1 MATADVAGY
10 QMRGPPSL
18 ADHVVGDRQERPA
31 ARDAFAPRIIVSA
44 SIAYDLIMTFS
55 GSFQDYILTDKAHV
69 LSISFLFDSLVRK
82 RGGIGGNVA
91 WSLALLGERPALVGA
106 GGADFAEYRD
116 AVEAVGVDT
125 RLVLDV
131 PDLLTGSS
139 FMMSDRTGNQIAG
152 FYPGAS
158 DRAGQISLREIAAG
172 ASLGIVSAT
181 ALDVMNQHAAEI
193 AGCGTK
199 LVFDP
204 AQQVIA
210 MPAEDIVRGVDLAW
224 MVVGS
229 DYEHGIITNKTGL
242 TTDDLAARVPVVVV
256 TLGAEG
262 SRIHVGG
269 ETHDIP
275 VAPADPLVEVTGGGD
290 AYRAGLLKGYL
301 LGLPWPV
308 AGRMGSLSAV
318 YAVEKQGPQEH
329 EYTPVDFVARFN
341 RTFPEYADAVTVEQ
355 LSAPAGAGV

>member
-1 MATADVAGY
+1 MTPAE
-10 QMRGPPSL
+10 
-18 ADHVVGDRQERPA
+18 VGS
-31 ARDAFAPRIIVSA
+31 PRIIVSA
-44 SIAYDLIMTFS
+44 SIAYDLIMTFP
-55 GSFQDYILTDKAHV
+55 GSFQDYILTDKTHV

-82 RGGIGGNVA
+82 RGGIGGNIA

-106 GGADFAEYRD
+106 GGADFAEYRA

-125 RLVLDV
+125 GLVLDV

-158 DRAGQISLREIAAG
+158 DRADQIDLREVASGAA
-172 ASLGIVSAT
+172 LGIVSAT
-181 ALDVMNQHAAEI
+181 ALNVMNQHAAEI
-193 AGCGTK
+193 AASGAK

-210 MPAEDIVRGVDLAW
+210 MPAEDLLAGFDLAW

-229 DYEHGIITNKTGL
+229 DYEHGIMTDKTGL
-242 TTDDLAARVPVVVV
+242 TVDDLVARVPVVVV
-256 TLGAEG
+256 TLGASG
-262 SRIHVGG
+262 SRIYADG
-269 ETHDIP
+269 ETHEIP

-308 AGRMGSLSAV
+308 AGRMASISAV
-318 YAVEKQGPQEH
+318 YAVERQGPQEH
-329 EYTPVDFVARFN
+329 EYTPAEFVARFD

>member
-1 MATADVAGY
+1 MQDVVDSRKEGVVAG
-10 QMRGPPSL
+10 
-18 ADHVVGDRQERPA
+18 RP
-31 ARDAFAPRIIVSA
+31 DVIVSA
-44 SIAYDLIMTFS
+44 SIAYDLIMTFP

-82 RGGIGGNVA
+82 RGGIGGNIA
-91 WSLALLGERPALVGA
+91 WSLALLGERPLLVGA
-106 GGADFAEYRD
+106 GGADFAEYRA

-125 RLVLDV
+125 GLVLDV

-158 DRAGQISLREIAAG
+158 DRADRISLREVARS
-172 ASLGIVSAT
+172 ASIGIVSAT
-181 ALDVMNQHAAEI
+181 AINVMNQHAAEI
-193 AGCGTK
+193 VESGAR

-210 MPAEDIVRGVDLAW
+210 MPADDIVRGIDLAW

-242 TTDDLAARVPVVVV
+242 STDDLVGRVPVVVV
-256 TLGAEG
+256 TLGAAG
-262 SRIHVGG
+262 SRIHAAG
-269 ETHDIP
+269 ETHEIP
-275 VAPADPLVEVTGGGD
+275 VAPADPLIEVTGGGD

-329 EYTPVDFVARFN
+329 EYTPAEFVARFDS
-341 RTFPEYADAVTVEQ
+341 TFPEYADAVTVEQ
-355 LSAPAGAGV
+355 LSVPVGARV

>member
-1 MATADVAGY
+1 MDRLHGTDGET
-10 QMRGPPSL
+10 RGSRGQ
-18 ADHVVGDRQERPA
+18 V
-31 ARDAFAPRIIVSA
+31 IVSA
-44 SIAYDLIMTFS
+44 SIAYDLIMTFP
-55 GSFQDYILTDKAHV
+55 GSFQDYILEDKAHV

-91 WSLALLGERPALVGA
+91 WSLALLGERPLLVGA
-106 GGADFAEYRD
+106 GGADFAEYRA

-125 RLVLDV
+125 SLVLDV

-158 DRAGQISLREIAAG
+158 DRAAEIDLAPVAAG

-181 ALDVMNQHAAEI
+181 AIDVMNQHARQI
-193 AGCGTK
+193 AASGAK

-210 MPAEDIVRGVDLAW
+210 MPGEDIAAGVDLAW

-229 DYEHGIITNKTGL
+229 DYEHGIVTDKTGL
-242 TTDDLAARVPVVVV
+242 TPETMAERVPVVVV
-256 TLGAEG
+256 TLGANG
-262 SRIHVGG
+262 SRILADG
-269 ETHDIP
+269 EVHEIP
-275 VAPADPLVEVTGGGD
+275 VAPADPLIEVTGGGD

-301 LGLPWPV
+301 LGLTWPV
-308 AGRMGSLSAV
+308 AGRMASVSAV

-329 EYTPVDFVARFN
+329 EYTPAEFVARFDQ
-341 RTFPEYADAVTVEQ
+341 TFPEYAGTITVEQ
-355 LSAPAGAGV
+355 LSKPAMAGTAG

>member
-1 MATADVAGY
+1 MTRAE
-10 QMRGPPSL
+10 
-18 ADHVVGDRQERPA
+18 VGS
-31 ARDAFAPRIIVSA
+31 PRIIVSA
-44 SIAYDLIMTFS
+44 SIAYDLIMTFP
-55 GSFQDYILTDKAHV
+55 GSFQDYILTDKTHV

-82 RGGIGGNVA
+82 RGGIGGNIA

-106 GGADFAEYRD
+106 GGADFAEYRA

-125 RLVLDV
+125 GLVLDV

-158 DRAGQISLREIAAG
+158 DRADQIDLREVASGAA
-172 ASLGIVSAT
+172 LGIVSAT
-181 ALDVMNQHAAEI
+181 ALNVMNQHAAEI
-193 AGCGTK
+193 AASGAK

-210 MPAEDIVRGVDLAW
+210 MPAEDLLAGFDLAW

-229 DYEHGIITNKTGL
+229 DYEHGIMTDKTGL
-242 TTDDLAARVPVVVV
+242 TVDDLVARVPVVVV
-256 TLGAEG
+256 TLGASG
-262 SRIHVGG
+262 SRIYADG
-269 ETHDIP
+269 ETHEIP

-308 AGRMGSLSAV
+308 AGRMASISAV
-318 YAVEKQGPQEH
+318 YAVERQGPQEH
-329 EYTPVDFVARFN
+329 EYTPAEFVARFD

>member
-1 MATADVAGY
+1 LVQEVGGSGQGGGVIAG
-10 QMRGPPSL
+10 
-18 ADHVVGDRQERPA
+18 RPE
-31 ARDAFAPRIIVSA
+31 IIVSA
-44 SIAYDLIMTFS
+44 SIAYDLIMTFP
-55 GSFQDYILTDKAHV
+55 GSFQDYILTDKTHV

-82 RGGIGGNVA
+82 RGGIGGNIA
-91 WSLALLGERPALVGA
+91 WSLALLGERPLLVGA
-106 GGADFAEYRD
+106 GGADFAEYR
-116 AVEAVGVDT
+116 AAIEAVGVDT
-125 RLVLDV
+125 GHVLDV

-158 DRAGQISLREIAAG
+158 DRAGQISLREVART
-172 ASLGIVSAT
+172 ASIGIVSAT
-181 ALDVMNQHAAEI
+181 ALNVMNQHAAEVNESG
-193 AGCGTK
+193 AR

-210 MPAEDIVRGVDLAW
+210 MPGEDIVRGIDLAW

-242 TTDDLAARVPVVVV
+242 TTDDLVGRVPVVVV
-256 TLGAEG
+256 TLGADG
-262 SRIHVGG
+262 SRIYADGDTY
-269 ETHDIP
+269 EIP
-275 VAPADPLVEVTGGGD
+275 VAPANPLIEVTGGGD

-318 YAVEKQGPQEH
+318 YAVEQQGPQEH
-329 EYTPVDFVARFN
+329 EYTPAGFVDRFN

>member
-1 MATADVAGY
+1 MSDASAPNDRPVADA
-10 QMRGPPSL
+10 
-18 ADHVVGDRQERPA
+18 ADT
-31 ARDAFAPRIIVSA
+31 APRVLVSA
-44 SIAYDLIMTFS
+44 SIAYDLIMTFP
-55 GSFQDYILTDKAHV
+55 GSFKDYILEDKAHV

-82 RGGIGGNVA
+82 RGGIGGNIA

-106 GGADFAEYRD
+106 GGSDFAEYRD
-116 AVEAVGVDT
+116 AIEAVGVDT

-131 PDLLTGSS
+131 PDVLTGSS

-158 DRAGQISLREIAAG
+158 DRAAQISLASIAGG
-172 ASLGIVSAT
+172 AVLGIVSAT
-181 ALDVMNQHAAEI
+181 AVEVMNQHGAEI
-193 AGCGTK
+193 AASGTK

-210 MPAEDIVRGVDLAW
+210 MPGDDLVAGFERAW

-229 DYEHGIITNKTGL
+229 DYEHGIMTSKTGWA
-242 TTDDLAARVPVVVV
+242 TGYLADRVPVVVV
-256 TLGAEG
+256 TLGADG
-262 SRIHVGG
+262 SRIHAGG
-269 ETHDIP
+269 QTWDIP
-275 VAPADPLVEVTGGGD
+275 VAPADPLIEVTGGGD

-301 LGLPWPV
+301 LGLPWDV

-329 EYTPVDFVARFN
+329 EYTPEGFVARFDT
-341 RTFPEYADAVTVEQ
+341 TFPDYAGAVTAAQ
-355 LSAPAGAGV
+355 LSAPAPVRAR

>member
-1 MATADVAGY
+1 MVDDVSGVSPN
-10 QMRGPPSL
+10 G
-18 ADHVVGDRQERPA
+18 PA
-31 ARDAFAPRIIVSA
+31 ALKPFAPRVIVSA
-44 SIAYDLIMTFS
+44 SIAYDLIMTFP

-106 GGADFAEYRD
+106 GGADFAEYRA

-125 RLVLDV
+125 SLVLDV

-158 DRAGQISLREIAAG
+158 DRAEQISLREVAVG
-172 ASLGIVSAT
+172 ASLGVVSAT
-181 ALDVMNQHAAEI
+181 ALNVMNQHAAEI
-193 AGCGTK
+193 AGSGTR

-210 MPAEDIVRGVDLAW
+210 MPAEDLLRGIDLAW

-229 DYEHGIITNKTGL
+229 DYEHGIMTSKTGL
-242 TTDDLAARVPVVVV
+242 TTDDLAGRVPVVVV

-262 SRIHVGG
+262 SRIHAEG
-269 ETHDIP
+269 ETYEIP
-275 VAPADPLVEVTGGGD
+275 VAPADPLIEVTGGGD

-329 EYTPVDFVARFN
+329 EYTPVDFIARFN
-341 RTFPEYADAVTVEQ
+341 MTFPEYADAVTVEQ